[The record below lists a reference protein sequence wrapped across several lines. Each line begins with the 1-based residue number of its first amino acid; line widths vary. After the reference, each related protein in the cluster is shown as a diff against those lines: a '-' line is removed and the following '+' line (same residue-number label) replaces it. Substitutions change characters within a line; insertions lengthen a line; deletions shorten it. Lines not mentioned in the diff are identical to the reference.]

1 MKKYKILIEEHKDT
15 NAAEIAYN
23 LLWDN
28 FKKKHANLT
37 GDVLSDK
44 FYSEV
49 VSNLFEYGEYINLE
63 VEVDENLNI
72 VGGKIIPHKPI
83 EL

>member
-15 NAAEIAYN
+15 NAAEIAYD

-37 GDVLSDK
+37 GDVLS
-44 FYSEV
+44 
-49 VSNLFEYGEYINLE
+49 GEYINLE
-63 VEVDENLNI
+63 VEVDENFNI